1 MSERVTIGVDFKV
14 REVSVAAIVTGDSPR
29 HAAATKIVQRGL
41 PIPNTLSSLAGRAE
55 ALVHH
60 VLLLVE
66 AGISDVHVAAVEQ
79 PGSHPHRP
87 HPNLIMA
94 QGVIMAKLVEMGMAV
109 VPVPVTEWKKHAI
122 GSAHAKKIEVQDW
135 AAETYDFHGT
145 EDECDSLAIAHA
157 TMLTAS

>member
-1 MSERVTIGVDFKV
+1 MKVFAGFDFKV
-14 REVSVAAIVTGDSPR
+14 REVSMAAIVTGDNPR

-41 PIPNTLSSLAGRAE
+41 PIPNTLCSLAGRTE

-60 VLLLVE
+60 VLLLVQ
-66 AGISDVHVAAVEQ
+66 ASIDDVHVAAVEQ

-87 HPNLIMA
+87 HPNLVMA
-94 QGVIMAKLVEMGMAV
+94 QGVIMAKLVDMGMAV
-109 VPVPVTEWKKHAI
+109 VPMPVTEWKKHAI
-122 GSAHAKKIEVQDW
+122 GNSHAKKIEVQDW

-145 EDECDSLAIAHA
+145 EDECDSLAVAHA